1 MAYVQKWQNNLNCG
15 TPGTTITPANS
26 GGTCGSAITRAL
38 TTDIGA
44 GNSATFSNAWAFVD
58 GLSLRLVQ
66 AGANR
71 CLMMI
76 AWDAPAA
83 DVSVGWGMRYLA
95 SPLATGPILRLYNSL
110 DWDVTSGLAMKIDV
124 QLSTSNN
131 IFLRDDAAAVS
142 GSNGTAVLIPN
153 TDYWW
158 EFRYQAAISS
168 ATLSV
173 YPKGNQ
179 TTPRATCSLTIP
191 TATTLGSLWL
201 GIGAAS
207 TAMTQDWDNIAI
219 GVGGITPRPDITNA
233 APVIARANAAVRAI
247 PVGSSLSD
255 LAFTAT
261 DNSQVSSLTA
271 VVTSRPPGAALP
283 DVTGSPTGLNTGSAA
298 LTGAATFTS
307 LGTYVVTGTAVDD
320 GTPGLSSSIAYTVD
334 TYPPQDTTTWIRTV
348 QPGTDVQ
355 YGTQAVLELA
365 YTDGDTSTGTQTL
378 PSPVGAVKWVQTGA
392 LPPTGI
398 SLRVIGFR
406 NGAGTL
412 TRHIELYKADKT
424 TLVWQTGSA
433 QPTADLVFG
442 GVSEVQ
448 TVSISVTGL
457 ALIPAATDRIALWW
471 KIVDTIT

>member
-1 MAYVQKWQNNLNCG
+1 MVYTPKWQNNFNCG
-15 TPGTTITPANS
+15 TAGVTVTTANS
-26 GGTCGSAITRAL
+26 NGVCGSAITRVL
-38 TTDIGA
+38 STDIGA
-44 GNSATFSNAWAFVD
+44 GNSATFSNAWSFVD
-58 GLSLRLVQ
+58 GLGLRLVQ

-71 CLMMI
+71 CEMMI
-76 AWDAPAA
+76 AWDAPAP

-95 SPLATGPILRLYNSL
+95 APLVTGPILRLYNSL
-110 DWDVTSGLAMKIDV
+110 DWDATTGLGKIDID
-124 QLSTSNN
+124 LSTSNN
-131 IFLRDDAAAVS
+131 IFIRDVAAAVS

-158 EFRYQAAISS
+158 EFRYQASINS

-191 TATTLGSLWL
+191 TATSLGSLWL
-201 GIGAAS
+201 GIGTPS
-207 TAMTQDWDNIAI
+207 TALTMDWDDIAI
-219 GVGGITPRPDITNA
+219 GVGGVTPRPDIANT
-233 APVIARANAAVRAI
+233 APVIARVNGAVRAI

-261 DNSQVSSLTA
+261 DTSQVSSLTA
-271 VVTSRPPGAALP
+271 VVTSRPPGSALP
-283 DVTGSPTGLNTGSAA
+283 TVSGSPTGLNTGSAA
-298 LTGAATFTS
+298 LTGTATFAS

-320 GTPGLSSSIAYTVD
+320 GSPGLSSSVAYTVD
-334 TYPPQDTTTWIRTV
+334 TYPPQDTLTWIRTV

-378 PSPVGAVKWVQTGA
+378 PSPSGAVKWVQTGA
-392 LPPTGI
+392 LPPAGI

-424 TLVWQTGSA
+424 TLVWQTGPA

-448 TVSISVTGL
+448 TVGISAAGL